1 MGLRVQGISLI
12 DDEHN
17 HRPAQ
22 DNEGETV
29 MIRRIL
35 GAIILVATTVV
46 LAILIATAFYIG
58 PAIDAIS
65 AGLDNS
71 LALTVDALSTVA
83 DTLLQTQS
91 TLSSVNDSMDTAA
104 ITTATLSK
112 TVADTV
118 PLLDQV
124 SFLVAEQ
131 VPSNIEAVQA
141 AVPNIAAVAGVV
153 DDALV
158 KLSSFEINQTIPI
171 PLNPI
176 DINFDL
182 GIDYEP
188 VEPFDETMLA
198 LGTSLDGLPEALRAL
213 NSQLEVSAN
222 NLEILSSNLD
232 AAAGDIEAV
241 NQEVAKFIPLL
252 DQYMALLDQVIGT
265 IEQLSAQIAAN
276 LQTIKVVATILPIAL
291 AVTQLAPLVVGWD
304 LLTNKPEPA
313 VVAKEEPE
321 VTTGSA
327 GAQEIEVTNEY
338 IDDKEAQETVDKG
351 TDEV

>member
-1 MGLRVQGISLI
+1 MF
-12 DDEHN
+12 
-17 HRPAQ
+17 
-22 DNEGETV
+22 
-29 MIRRIL
+29 RRIL
-35 GAIILVATTVV
+35 GAIILVATSVV
-46 LAILIATAFYIG
+46 LVILIATAFFIG
-58 PAIDAIS
+58 PAIDTIS
-65 AGLDNS
+65 TSLDNS
-71 LALTVDALSTVA
+71 LALTIDALNTVA
-83 DTLLQTQS
+83 DTLSQTQS

-124 SFLVAEQ
+124 SFLVSEQ
-131 VPSNIEAVQA
+131 APSNIEAVQA

-153 DDALV
+153 DNALA
-158 KLSSFEINQTIPI
+158 KLSNFEINQTIPI

-213 NSQLEVSAN
+213 DSQLAVSAA
-222 NLEILSSNLD
+222 NLETLSGNLD
-232 AAAGDIEAV
+232 TAAGDITAV
-241 NQEVAKFIPLL
+241 NVEVAKFIPLL
-252 DQYMALLDQVIGT
+252 DQYMALLNQVIGT
-265 IEQLSAQIAAN
+265 IEQLNTQIAGN
-276 LQTIKVVATILPIAL
+276 LATVKMVATILPVAL

-304 LLTNKPEPA
+304 LLTGKPEPA
-313 VVAKEEPE
+313 IVVKEEAE
-321 VTTGSA
+321 ETETIAGSA
-327 GAQEIEVTNEY
+327 VAIETEEGEEY
-338 IDDKEAQETVDKG
+338 PAGKEASDKS